1 MHLFFS
7 LSDSAPAYRPPG
19 MRGREPKVQMHTYEP
34 PSNQKNQPE
43 QEKKQLSKNQKRK
56 RAKVGNQ
63 LMCSINTLAVKY
75 SYSTEI

>member
-56 RAKVGNQ
+56 LAKVG
-63 LMCSINTLAVKY
+63 S
-75 SYSTEI
+75 

>member
-1 MHLFFS
+1 MYCGIPVMQMIHFTPFFFS
-7 LSDSAPAYRPPG
+7 TDSAPAYRPPG

-56 RAKVGNQ
+56 LAKVG
-63 LMCSINTLAVKY
+63 S
-75 SYSTEI
+75 